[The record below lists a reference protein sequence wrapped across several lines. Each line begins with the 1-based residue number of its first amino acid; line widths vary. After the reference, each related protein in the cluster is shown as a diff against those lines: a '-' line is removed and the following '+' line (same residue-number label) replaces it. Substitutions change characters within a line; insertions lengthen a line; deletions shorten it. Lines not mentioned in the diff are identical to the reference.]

1 MVTELLSQGVN
12 DAFEWVEDMILG
24 GSNESNNAKQ
34 YDTDQRIP
42 FTEHAAQQIRLN
54 TDFIVEEIHAHIDQY
69 FHPVIATTAS
79 DNSVD
84 VFDTKWL
91 RQWSNN

>member
-34 YDTDQRIP
+34 YDTDRAFPSQNMQ
-42 FTEHAAQQIRLN
+42 FQQIRPT
-54 TDFIVEEIHAHIDQY
+54 TDFIVEEIMHILD
-69 FHPVIATTAS
+69 PVFPTRYCNYCI
-79 DNSVD
+79 
-84 VFDTKWL
+84 
-91 RQWSNN
+91 